1 MRYRDLPDLVVWPL
15 LFAALLALL
24 LGGISFALSPRY
36 GPLGLIV
43 AGAASWGL
51 MRRYYG
57 AREASLKAV
66 FRLRPDGRVGT
77 SGWAVP
83 LCIGLFMAPAVTWLA
98 IVGVDPQ
105 LPAGV
110 SPADAFWKISFV
122 VTAPINEE
130 VIFRGVLLFGLL
142 ACGCRPVVAMPVQ
155 ALLFMAAHGFPSTP
169 FQMSTQFLC
178 GITFALV
185 ALHHG
190 GLVQALAVHVSWNL
204 IEQFRA
210 VLSGSLAPD
219 SPLVTAW
226 HAGVPPLVGI
236 VLSIAS
242 MWALNRRTSVQQR
255 LSDLSRPRPPMEPAA
270 HTLLE
275 PPAVQPDGR

>member
-15 LFAALLALL
+15 TFAALLALL
-24 LGGISFALSPRY
+24 LSGIGFALSPRY

-43 AGAASWGL
+43 SGAASWAL

-57 AREASLKAV
+57 AREAALEAV
-66 FRLRPDGRVGT
+66 FRLGPDGPVGT
-77 SGWAVP
+77 SRWAVP
-83 LCIGLFMAPAVTWLA
+83 LCIGVFMAPAAIWLA
-98 IVGVDPQ
+98 IVGVDPL

-110 SPADAFWKISFV
+110 SPSDAFWKIAFV

-130 VIFRGVLLFGLL
+130 VLFRGVLLFGLL
-142 ACGCRPVVAMPVQ
+142 ACGCRPVVALAVQ

-169 FQMSTQFLC
+169 FQMSTQLLC
-178 GITFALV
+178 GITFALL

-204 IEQFRA
+204 TEQFRA

-236 VLSIAS
+236 VLSIAL
-242 MWALNRRTSVQQR
+242 MWALNRRPSVQHR
-255 LSDLSRPRPPMEPAA
+255 LSELSRSRPRMDPAA
-270 HTLLE
+270 HVLLE
-275 PPAVQPDGR
+275 PPAVQTDGP